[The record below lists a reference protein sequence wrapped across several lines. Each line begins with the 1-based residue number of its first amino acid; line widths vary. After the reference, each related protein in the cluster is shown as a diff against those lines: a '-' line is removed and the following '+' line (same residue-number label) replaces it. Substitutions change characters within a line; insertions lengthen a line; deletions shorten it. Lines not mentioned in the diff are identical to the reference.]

1 MTRLGLAFTPT
12 LPPESL
18 PAIATAADGHLD
30 DLWVWEDCFKQSGLA
45 SAAVALA
52 LTTRLRVGIGLMPA
66 PLRSVALAAMEV
78 ATLARTFPG
87 RLVPGVGHGVQSWMG
102 QAGVRV
108 DSPLTL
114 LREYAAALRS
124 LLAGQEVSAQGR
136 YVQLDRVKLDW
147 PPDPAPL
154 VMSGGQGPKTLA
166 LAGTFA
172 DGILLAAGV
181 SEDDLERSL
190 RSALAERPAD
200 LPAPEVVHSLIVATG
215 DDAEARL
222 ATEYA
227 VWDVEDAPGRG
238 VAGDAATVAEA
249 VRRLGQRGATTVVL
263 QPTADLDADGVVR
276 LTEFAGREVR
286 PLLT

>member
-1 MTRLGLAFTPT
+1 MTRLGIMFTPS

-18 PAIATAADGHLD
+18 PVVARAADEHLD

-52 LTTRLRVGIGLMPA
+52 LTTQLRVGIGLMPA
-66 PLRSVALAAMEV
+66 PLRSVALTAMEV
-78 ATLARTFPG
+78 ATLARLFPG
-87 RLVPGVGHGVQSWMG
+87 RFVPGVGHGVQSWMG

-108 DSPLTL
+108 ESPLTL
-114 LREYAAALRS
+114 LREYAVALRQ
-124 LLAGQEVSAQGR
+124 LLAGEEVSVQGR
-136 YVQLDRVKLDW
+136 YVQLDRVRLDW

-154 VMSGGQGPKTLA
+154 LMSGGQGPKTLA

-200 LPAPEVVHSLIVATG
+200 LPAPEVVHALIVATG
-215 DDAEARL
+215 ADAEQRL
-222 ATEYA
+222 AAEYA
-227 VWDVEDAPGRG
+227 LWDVESAPGRG
-238 VAGDAATVAEA
+238 VAGDAEA
-249 VRRLGQRGATTVVL
+249 VASAVRALAARGATTVAL
-263 QPTADLDADGVVR
+263 QPTADLDADGVAE
-276 LTEFAGREVR
+276 LAEFAGREVR
-286 PLLT
+286 PLLV